1 MTDNQG
7 EGPTTGHEWDGITEL
22 DRPLPLWWLWVFY
35 ACILWAVGYW
45 IAMPAWP
52 LISNFTGG
60 ALGYSQRAVVAAQL
74 EEVESA
80 RAVQGERLASLSLAE
95 VESDPEL
102 LRFAIAG
109 GRSAFL
115 VNCSQ
120 CHGTGA
126 VGAKGTPNLNDDDW
140 LWGGSPAAIHATI
153 SYGIRADHDETRF
166 NTMPAF
172 RGDDI
177 LTMAEIRDVA
187 QHVLSL
193 SDLSTD
199 APAAARGGEIF
210 MDWCASCHGEQGE
223 GISDL
228 GAPDLGDAIWLHG
241 GDAETVA
248 AIIANSRGGVMP
260 AWEGRLTP
268 LTIKQ
273 LAIYVHSLGGGE

>member
-60 ALGYSQRAVVAAQL
+60 VLGYSQRAVVAAQL

-140 LWGGSPAAIHATI
+140 LWGGSAAAIHATI

>member
-7 EGPTTGHEWDGITEL
+7 EGPTTGYEWDGITEL
-22 DRPLPLWWLWVFY
+22 DTPLPLWWLWVFY

-74 EEVESA
+74 EEAESA
-80 RAVQGERLASLSLAE
+80 RAVQGERLASLSLSE

-140 LWGGSPAAIHATI
+140 LWGGSAAAIHATI

-223 GISDL
+223 GISEL